1 MISVKKLL
9 FFVVHL
15 DGKSYDAFL
24 MCYKS
29 DTDAGLNDDD
39 RKWLESVME
48 EKFSYSLCLFDRDVL
63 PGRGMC
69 LMYYEELLTG
79 YLLSRFNTDS

>member
-1 MISVKKLL
+1 MKKL
-9 FFVVHL
+9 FFVVRL

-48 EKFSYSLCLFDRDVL
+48 EEFSYSLCLFDRDVL
-63 PGRGMC
+63 PGKGTC
-69 LMYYEELLTG
+69 LDVLQGNFNWLFYCHDLILIP
-79 YLLSRFNTDS
+79 LSK